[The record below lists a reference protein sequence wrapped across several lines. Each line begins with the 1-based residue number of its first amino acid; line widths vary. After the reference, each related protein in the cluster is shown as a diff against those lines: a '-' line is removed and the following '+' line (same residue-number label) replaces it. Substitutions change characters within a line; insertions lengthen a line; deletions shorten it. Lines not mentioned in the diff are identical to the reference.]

1 VTLRREA
8 KGSVQSRSY
17 RVADISEGRAPNV
30 VLQPGDILVV
40 DERLF

>member
-8 KGSVQSRSY
+8 KGAVQSKTYPWPTSARP
-17 RVADISEGRAPNV
+17 GPNV
-30 VLQPGDILVV
+30 VLRPGDILVV